1 MCTIEENCSRD
12 LLGTTRL
19 ITEFDSRYVIY
30 PLTEETHEIKRLK
43 RQETNL
49 PYLCSI
55 PTRNTLPDKMLN
67 KIIHECF
74 RYWEPGVLLIV

>member
-43 RQETNL
+43 RQETQYTTSVL
-49 PYLCSI
+49 YS
-55 PTRNTLPDKMLN
+55 N
-67 KIIHECF
+67 KKYSP
-74 RYWEPGVLLIV
+74 RQNA

>member
-1 MCTIEENCSRD
+1 MCTIEENCSKD

-43 RQETNL
+43 RQETQYTTSVL
-49 PYLCSI
+49 YS
-55 PTRNTLPDKMLN
+55 TRNTLPDKMLN
-67 KIIHECF
+67 EIIHECF
-74 RYWEPGVLLIV
+74 RYWKPGVLLIV